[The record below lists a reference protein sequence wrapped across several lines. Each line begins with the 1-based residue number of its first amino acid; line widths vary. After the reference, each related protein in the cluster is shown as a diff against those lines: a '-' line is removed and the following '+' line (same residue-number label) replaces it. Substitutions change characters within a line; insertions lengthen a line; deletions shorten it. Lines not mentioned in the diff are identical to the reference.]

1 MELNKLDKFIIK
13 QYENEKPIIK
23 GNGFDGLEI
32 GDDRQ
37 EAEEF
42 ISFVNFLIDIVNKY
56 NITIQQCEVKNKNE
70 CIIPF

>member
-1 MELNKLDKFIIK
+1 MKLDKLDNFTIK

-32 GDDRQ
+32 GDNRQ
-37 EAEEF
+37 DAEEF

-56 NITIQQCEVKNKNE
+56 NMRIQQCEVKNEN
-70 CIIPF
+70 